1 MVLRSKH
8 RCRRNLTIEL
18 NSGRLSNMINSPCR
32 EQYHKWTRV
41 IFDDFEWKLHLLC
54 GCVFSPSEKKS
65 FMIFC
70 KMLDMNWIFPFDY
83 THFCKNNNHF
93 SSCNYKCHSVIEF
106 SKLYCTRFFLIF
118 YVIHLRLPLFA
129 NVFIIMFNV
138 TNSLMQGQQHN
149 VRSSQNRVNHK
160 GMTREVHCI

>member
-1 MVLRSKH
+1 MEFNSWCWLLILLFEILHSWYISLHTYTQFLNVTFIRLMVLRSKH

-93 SSCNYKCHSVIEF
+93 SSC
-106 SKLYCTRFFLIF
+106 
-118 YVIHLRLPLFA
+118 
-129 NVFIIMFNV
+129 IIMVAHWLHEGFNI
-138 TNSLMQGQQHN
+138 L
-149 VRSSQNRVNHK
+149 NRK
-160 GMTREVHCI
+160 KAIKFKRILF